1 MTIRE
6 WTFGVTCAAIVAA
19 GGCASAYYGTLEQF
33 GIEKRDIL
41 ADRVE
46 DAREAQTDAKEQF
59 SDALERY
66 RAVINV
72 DGGDLERV
80 YDRLNASFT
89 RSESRAQEVT
99 DRIEEI
105 ETVADDLF
113 AEWKTEIGEYSDA
126 ELRRQSESLLGET
139 QQEYR
144 QMLAAMRRAED
155 SMAPVL
161 TLFNDQVLFLR
172 HNLNARAIAS
182 LDSELQ
188 NIEAATSAAIAEMEQ
203 SIAEASRFINS
214 MQ

>member
-1 MTIRE
+1 MNQSKL
-6 WTFGVTCAAIVAA
+6 TFGATCVAFLA
-19 GGCASAYYGTLEQF
+19 LGGCASAYYGTLEQF

-41 ADRVE
+41 TDRVK

-66 RAVINV
+66 RAVIKL
-72 DGGDLERV
+72 DGGDLETV
-80 YDRLNASFT
+80 YDRLNASFVK
-89 RSESRAQEVT
+89 SQSSAQAVT
-99 DRIEEI
+99 ARIDEI

-113 AEWKTEIGEYSDA
+113 AEWKTEIGDYSDA
-126 ELRRQSESLLGET
+126 ELRGRSEALLRET
-139 QQEYR
+139 QQDYR
-144 QMLAAMRRAED
+144 QMLAAMRRAET

-188 NIEAATSAAIAEMEQ
+188 GIEAATGNAIAEMEQ
-203 SIAEASRFINS
+203 SIAEAGRFISS